1 VKLRDLKL
9 VEEFAG
15 ADCRLRFATTEAFLQ
30 RFGLASLGQLTS
42 ASFLDFAASFARWQ
56 DGRDGAPREGSR
68 NAAPVDLTVRM
79 LECGSC
85 ERLRLQLLNNLRID
99 ESPGSR
105 RRKEVAT
112 GMTICD
118 PKTLSRCISRTPR
131 RQLFPPFQIPARR
144 VDGERESALV
154 MASARDSPLRF
165 QPNLRLLAKA

>member
-1 VKLRDLKL
+1 

-15 ADCRLRFATTEAFLQ
+15 ADCRLRFATTEALLQ

-56 DGRDGAPREGSR
+56 DGRDGGEGPPRGVAPREGSR

-112 GMTICD
+112 GMIICD
-118 PKTLSRCISRTPR
+118 PKTLSRCFSRTPR